1 MSAFV
6 LLEICLFSERAAVPG
21 RIPKELADLANLTGL
36 RLYGNNGLR
45 VPDGAPTDSDGEMS
59 YLDREAVAAFQA
71 CLE

>member
-1 MSAFV
+1 M
-6 LLEICLFSERAAVPG
+6 PG